1 MLRAMSLR
9 NVQLV
14 AETVLAHTPNFS

>member
-1 MLRAMSLR
+1 MLRAMSIR